1 MKKSFQRCFN
11 CKIISLLQKENENV
25 SNIFFNSSMM
35 ELVGYYNDAKEI
47 QRKRKYLSQL
57 ISRPVKISLLFK
69 YWEGTSHL
77 KTPQKNDIFQAQE
90 MANVKD
96 QSGEWV

>member
-11 CKIISLLQKENENV
+11 CKIISVLQKENENV
-25 SNIFFNSSMM
+25 SNIFFNSPMM
-35 ELVGYYNDAKEI
+35 ELVGYYNDTKEI

-57 ISRPVKISLLFK
+57 ISRPVKISLLSK

-77 KTPQKNDIFQAQE
+77 KTQKNDIFQAQE

>member
-1 MKKSFQRCFN
+1 
-11 CKIISLLQKENENV
+11 
-25 SNIFFNSSMM
+25 MM
-35 ELVGYYNDAKEI
+35 ELVGYYNDTKEI

-57 ISRPVKISLLFK
+57 ISRPVKISLLIK

-77 KTPQKNDIFQAQE
+77 KTQKNDIFQAQE